1 MSEDFEA
8 ATEGL
13 GDGRRSFLKKMAI
26 GTAFTVPV
34 VSSFTMAGI
43 QAVYAQTP
51 TASGKVSAGN
61 ASNSS
66 HHHVHDVDHDVDRD
80 QDGTNACPT
89 STTGSTTRP
98 ESTRRLGRRRRC
110 RCRPPSSSRT
120 KPTTSTPA

>member
-1 MSEDFEA
+1 VSEDFEA

-51 TASGKVSAGN
+51 TASGNVSAGN
-61 ASNSS
+61 ASNSTTTS
-66 HHHVHDVDHDVDRD
+66 SS
-80 QDGTNACPT
+80 TTTSTST
-89 STTGSTTRP
+89 STTTTTQPNSTT
-98 ESTRRLGRRRRC
+98 
-110 RCRPPSSSRT
+110 
-120 KPTTSTPA
+120 TTLSED

>member
-51 TASGKVSAGN
+51 TASGRAVSGNNVSA
-61 ASNSS
+61 STTTS
-66 HHHVHDVDHDVDRD
+66 
-80 QDGTNACPT
+80 T
-89 STTGSTTRP
+89 STTSTT
-98 ESTRRLGRRRRC
+98 
-110 RCRPPSSSRT
+110 
-120 KPTTSTPA
+120 TTTLPNQTEIPK

>member
-13 GDGRRSFLKKMAI
+13 GDGRRQFLKKMAI

-51 TASGKVSAGN
+51 TASGRVSAGN
-61 ASNSS
+61 ASNTPTTASTS
-66 HHHVHDVDHDVDRD
+66 
-80 QDGTNACPT
+80 PT
-89 STTGSTTRP
+89 STTANTTSHTTP
-98 ESTRRLGRRRRC
+98 T
-110 RCRPPSSSRT
+110 
-120 KPTTSTPA
+120 TTSTTISRQPNTTTTLPNG

>member
-51 TASGKVSAGN
+51 TSSGRVSGGTAS
-61 ASNSS
+61 
-66 HHHVHDVDHDVDRD
+66 
-80 QDGTNACPT
+80 T
-89 STTGSTTRP
+89 STTTA
-98 ESTRRLGRRRRC
+98 
-110 RCRPPSSSRT
+110 
-120 KPTTSTPA
+120 PTTSTTTTIPSNQTEVPE

>member
-13 GDGRRSFLKKMAI
+13 GDGRRQFLKKMAI

-51 TASGKVSAGN
+51 SASGRVSSGN
-61 ASNSS
+61 AAATTTPSTSTS
-66 HHHVHDVDHDVDRD
+66 
-80 QDGTNACPT
+80 T
-89 STTGSTTRP
+89 STTSTSQPNSTTTTTQP
-98 ESTRRLGRRRRC
+98 NQ
-110 RCRPPSSSRT
+110 PP
-120 KPTTSTPA
+120 PG

>member
-13 GDGRRSFLKKMAI
+13 DDGRRSFLKKMAI

-51 TASGKVSAGN
+51 TASGRVSGGNVSATTTTP
-61 ASNSS
+61 STS
-66 HHHVHDVDHDVDRD
+66 
-80 QDGTNACPT
+80 T
-89 STTGSTTRP
+89 STTTTIPSNMTDVP
-98 ESTRRLGRRRRC
+98 E
-110 RCRPPSSSRT
+110 
-120 KPTTSTPA
+120 

>member
-13 GDGRRSFLKKMAI
+13 GDGRRQFLKKMAI

-51 TASGKVSAGN
+51 SASGKVSSGN
-61 ASNSS
+61 ATAS
-66 HHHVHDVDHDVDRD
+66 
-80 QDGTNACPT
+80 TTT
-89 STTGSTTRP
+89 STTST
-98 ESTRRLGRRRRC
+98 
-110 RCRPPSSSRT
+110 
-120 KPTTSTPA
+120 TTSTTTTTQPNTTSAP

>member
-13 GDGRRSFLKKMAI
+13 DDGRRSFLKKMAI

-51 TASGKVSAGN
+51 TASGRVSGGNVSA
-61 ASNSS
+61 
-66 HHHVHDVDHDVDRD
+66 
-80 QDGTNACPT
+80 
-89 STTGSTTRP
+89 STTTQA
-98 ESTRRLGRRRRC
+98 
-110 RCRPPSSSRT
+110 
-120 KPTTSTPA
+120 PTTSTTTTIPSNQTEAPE

>member
-13 GDGRRSFLKKMAI
+13 GDGRRQFLKKMAI

-51 TASGKVSAGN
+51 SASGKVSAGN
-61 ASNSS
+61 VTAS
-66 HHHVHDVDHDVDRD
+66 
-80 QDGTNACPT
+80 TTT
-89 STTGSTTRP
+89 STTSTTTTTQP
-98 ESTRRLGRRRRC
+98 NSTSG
-110 RCRPPSSSRT
+110 
-120 KPTTSTPA
+120 

>member
-13 GDGRRSFLKKMAI
+13 GDGRRQFLKKMAI

-51 TASGKVSAGN
+51 STSGKVSSGN
-61 ASNSS
+61 AAASTTTS
-66 HHHVHDVDHDVDRD
+66 
-80 QDGTNACPT
+80 T
-89 STTGSTTRP
+89 STTSTSTSTT
-98 ESTRRLGRRRRC
+98 
-110 RCRPPSSSRT
+110 
-120 KPTTSTPA
+120 TTTLANQSETTD

>member
-13 GDGRRSFLKKMAI
+13 GDGRRAFLKKMAI

-51 TASGKVSAGN
+51 TSSGQVNAGG
-61 ASNSS
+61 ATRTTTTTTQPNS
-66 HHHVHDVDHDVDRD
+66 
-80 QDGTNACPT
+80 TT
-89 STTGSTTRP
+89 STTTTTQPNSTVITLP
-98 ESTRRLGRRRRC
+98 G
-110 RCRPPSSSRT
+110 
-120 KPTTSTPA
+120 

>member
-51 TASGKVSAGN
+51 TASGRVSGGNVSA
-61 ASNSS
+61 STTTSS
-66 HHHVHDVDHDVDRD
+66 
-80 QDGTNACPT
+80 T
-89 STTGSTTRP
+89 STTTTTLP
-98 ESTRRLGRRRRC
+98 NQTEEDI
-110 RCRPPSSSRT
+110 P
-120 KPTTSTPA
+120 K

>member
-43 QAVYAQTP
+43 QAVYAQSA
-51 TASGKVSAGN
+51 TASGKVSGGN
-61 ASNSS
+61 A
-66 HHHVHDVDHDVDRD
+66 
-80 QDGTNACPT
+80 TA
-89 STTGSTTRP
+89 STTTPPTTAA
-98 ESTRRLGRRRRC
+98 
-110 RCRPPSSSRT
+110 
-120 KPTTSTPA
+120 PTTSTTIPSNQTDE

>member
-13 GDGRRSFLKKMAI
+13 GDGRRQFLKKMAI

-51 TASGKVSAGN
+51 SASGKVSSGN
-61 ASNSS
+61 VSASTTTS
-66 HHHVHDVDHDVDRD
+66 
-80 QDGTNACPT
+80 T
-89 STTGSTTRP
+89 STTSTTTTTQP
-98 ESTRRLGRRRRC
+98 NSTSG
-110 RCRPPSSSRT
+110 
-120 KPTTSTPA
+120 

>member
-1 MSEDFEA
+1 MSDEFEA

-51 TASGKVSAGN
+51 TSSGQVSAN
-61 ASNSS
+61 TAA
-66 HHHVHDVDHDVDRD
+66 
-80 QDGTNACPT
+80 TTT
-89 STTGSTTRP
+89 STTTSTTTTTQPNQPP
-98 ESTRRLGRRRRC
+98 E
-110 RCRPPSSSRT
+110 
-120 KPTTSTPA
+120 